1 MKIGNRRAQCRGR
14 KPGTSGQIP
23 AAFRQDGKISAPS
36 IPGMERPMQ
45 DGLGRVCEMLRRRG
59 GYLAPLRDQERVIRG
74 SRVIRRACNSCIA
87 PDMPWDTKRP
97 NRRAS
102 YGFRILLSKAGLSS
116 RFSTGS
122 TCQADQ
128 RCVQQQSE
136 SWSVRR
142 SAESKRGK
150 QVAQRRHKS

>member
-1 MKIGNRRAQCRGR
+1 MQGPQTGNQRPNTCC
-14 KPGTSGQIP
+14 I
-23 AAFRQDGKISAPS
+23 RQDGKISAPS

-59 GYLAPLRDQERVIRG
+59 GYLAPPRDQERVIRG
-74 SRVIRRACNSCIA
+74 SRVIRRACNSCTA
-87 PDMPWDTKRP
+87 PDVPWDTKRP

-102 YGFRILLSKAGLSS
+102 YGVRILLSKAGLSS
-116 RFSTGS
+116 RFSTGP

-128 RCVQQQSE
+128 PCVQQQSE

-150 QVAQRRHKS
+150 QVAQRRHKSGLGY